1 MGPTNQLEC
10 IELIELLDDIAAEEP
25 ASPPRTHLPGQQVIR
40 VTPHH
45 VRKRPLVWDFLV
57 ALDQP
62 DLVDRLYFGR
72 EAPVHA
78 ENRVFD

>member
-1 MGPTNQLEC
+1 
-10 IELIELLDDIAAEEP
+10 
-25 ASPPRTHLPGQQVIR
+25 
-40 VTPHH
+40 
-45 VRKRPLVWDFLV
+45 VWDFLV